1 MKTKYAIA
9 TFAAVALVAAGSLFA
24 VAASAE
30 DTMKPEGMKP
40 EGMKSESMNTDHM
53 KGDAMKG
60 DAMKSGHAGD
70 DAMGGTQK

>member
-30 DTMKPEGMKP
+30 DTMKP